1 MKPTITK
8 EQLEEIRKR
17 TEAVGGARWFV
28 SDRTDVSYEYPPGSC
43 EVHSVCMTSGNVYA
57 DFIANARQDIPALLE
72 HIAQLER
79 KLAEATLILDRVE
92 DALGNIRFGAINSL
106 YDDVGQFIHE
116 EGDEDDNV

>member
-1 MKPTITK
+1 
-8 EQLEEIRKR
+8 
-17 TEAVGGARWFV
+17 
-28 SDRTDVSYEYPPGSC
+28 
-43 EVHSVCMTSGNVYA
+43 MTSGNVYA